1 MTDISTRPTQQSAV
15 EARLARRY
23 RSEARFRAAGL
34 GAIFIAV
41 TILVILVG
49 SIGHQSLPAYTVN
62 ELRLNVELSE
72 DLVDPLGDASEN
84 SIRAGSF
91 TRVLQNAMREEFPD
105 VSNRRELRE
114 LFQLFNSLNAPQ
126 LMNEVL
132 EDPNL
137 IGQQHA
143 FRMPLADD
151 LDLYLK
157 GRLVE
162 ETSARFNTPLDI
174 TSDGRGVLLRAQD
187 PVFTDRLSSLRITI
201 ENDITAEQAARDR
214 LVEQQALA
222 QDEEA
227 EDLGVQVSFADRR
240 ISALQAQ
247 LDGDELT
254 LRDDMPSL
262 IVESRGGFYKL
273 TTVSIDGLAARAEQV
288 VPPLTDA
295 NTDRSD
301 WVLRIVETPEARGR
315 ASDNQ
320 LIWARALVERNII
333 RTTFNGYFFNNADSR
348 EPELAGVR
356 GALFGSILTLIIT
369 VILSVPVGVSAAIY
383 LEEFAPK
390 NPITDMIE
398 VNINNLAAV
407 PSIVFGILGLSV
419 FITLFGLPRSAPL
432 TAGVVLSLMT
442 LPTIIIAT
450 RAALKAVPPS
460 IRQAAMGVGASSTQ
474 TVFHHVLPLAA
485 PGILTGA
492 IIGISR
498 ALGETAPLLMIGMVA
513 FIADVPSLS
522 LEGMTEPATV
532 LPVQVFL
539 WYDAAERAF
548 QPRAAAAIMVLLFLI
563 ISFNALAIYLRH
575 KFERRW

>member
-1 MTDISTRPTQQSAV
+1 MTDTPSIQSAV

-41 TILVILVG
+41 AILLILVG
-49 SIGHQSLPAYTVN
+49 SIARQSLPAYTVN
-62 ELRLNVELSE
+62 ELRLTVELSE
-72 DLVDPLGDASEN
+72 ELVDPLGDTSEA

-91 TRVLQNAMREEFPD
+91 TRVLQNAMRAEFPD

-114 LFQLFNSLNAPQ
+114 LFQLFNALNAPQ
-126 LMNEVL
+126 LMNDVL
-132 EDPNL
+132 DDPGL
-137 IGQQHA
+137 IGRQHA

-162 ETSARFNTPLDI
+162 ETVTRFATPLDI
-174 TSDGRGVLLRAQD
+174 AFDARGAQLRVDQ
-187 PVFTDRLSSLRITI
+187 PVFADRLSSLRRTV
-201 ENDITAEQAARDR
+201 ENDITAEQAGRDR
-214 LVEQQALA
+214 LAEQLTLA
-222 QDEEA
+222 QGEEA
-227 EDLGVQVSFADRR
+227 EDLDIQIDFADRR
-240 ISALQAQ
+240 IRALQAQ
-247 LDGDELT
+247 LDGDEFP

-262 IVESRGGFYKL
+262 IVEHQGSFYKL
-273 TTVSIDGLAARAEQV
+273 TAVSADGLTARADQV
-288 VPPLTDA
+288 VAATASSTGDA
-295 NTDRSD
+295 PRGWT
-301 WVLRIVETPEARGR
+301 LRIVETPEARGR

-320 LIWARALVERNII
+320 LIWTRALVERGII
-333 RTTFNGYFFNNADSR
+333 RTAFNGYFFNNSDSR

-356 GALFGSILTLIIT
+356 GALFGSILTLIVT

-383 LEEFAPK
+383 LEEFAPR
-390 NPITDMIE
+390 NPLTDLIE

-419 FITLFGLPRSAPL
+419 FITLFGFPRSAPL

-460 IRQAAMGVGASSTQ
+460 IRQAAMGIGASSTQ

-522 LEGMTEPATV
+522 FDGMTEPATV

-563 ISFNALAIYLRH
+563 VSFNALAIYLRH

>member
-1 MTDISTRPTQQSAV
+1 MTDTSTSISKQSAL

-41 TILVILVG
+41 AILVVLVG
-49 SIGHQSLPAYTVN
+49 SIGRQSLPAYTVN
-62 ELRLNVELSE
+62 EFQLEVELTA
-72 DLVDPLGDASEN
+72 DLVDPLGDASED

-91 TRVLQNAMREEFPD
+91 TRVLQDAMREQFPD
-105 VSNRRELRE
+105 VRNRRDLRE

-126 LMNEVL
+126 LMNDVL
-132 EDPNL
+132 ENPGL
-137 IGQQHA
+137 IGQRHA

-162 ETSARFNTPLDI
+162 ETVLRFTSPLAMEPDA
-174 TSDGRGVLLRAQD
+174 GLMRLRIQD
-187 PVFTDRLSSLRITI
+187 PVFADRLSSLRTTVENEITS
-201 ENDITAEQAARDR
+201 EQAARDR
-214 LVEQQALA
+214 LLEQRALA
-222 QDEEA
+222 QGDDA
-227 EDLGVQVSFADRR
+227 EDLDVQISFADRR
-240 ISALQAQ
+240 IGALQAR
-247 LDGDELT
+247 LDGEDFALT
-254 LRDDMPSL
+254 EDMPSL
-262 IVESRGGFYKL
+262 MVEANGGFYKL
-273 TTVSIDGLAARAEQV
+273 TAVAIDGLSAQAEQV
-288 VPPLTDA
+288 VAPADNAEPESA
-295 NTDRSD
+295 E

-320 LIWARALVERNII
+320 LIWTRALVERDII
-333 RTTFNGYFFNNADSR
+333 RTTFNGYFFTNSDSR

-356 GALFGSILTLIIT
+356 GALFGSILTLIVT

-419 FITLFGLPRSAPL
+419 FISLFGLPRSAPL

-513 FIADVPSLS
+513 FIADAPSLS